1 MVAQN
6 LSAGSILGGFTLE
19 SVVHAGGMA
28 TIWKVSRDGVSM
40 PMAMKIP
47 LLKDADDPSYILC
60 FEVEEMI
67 LPKISSVHAPRFI
80 ESADFSN
87 RPFLVME
94 LIEGQSLE
102 QMLKGPT
109 LDPLKTAQMGLK
121 VAKALADLHSQ
132 NVIHL
137 DLTPDNI
144 MFRENGEVV
153 LIDFGLSRH
162 FDLPDLMAEELRLP
176 MGTAPY
182 ISPEQVLNVRS
193 NPASDI
199 FALGVVM
206 YQAVTGE
213 LPFGD
218 PKSIGGLKRRLYAD
232 PVPPRAINKDC
243 PNWLQEIIL
252 KCLEADPKDRYAS
265 ANELARA
272 LENPT
277 QVTLTQRANRM
288 KSVGLFTYLKRWLK
302 HYGAMRPMAESAE
315 RQIETPPLI
324 LAAVDVGDGM
334 EPLSTALRHAVK
346 RAMIAEK
353 GARLTCVAVRKIP
366 AVGLDLGVDKF
377 GRNLRLQY
385 LIRLK
390 RWAQPLG
397 IGEDNISF
405 HVLEAPDIA
414 NAIVNYATA
423 NRVDYIVIGAR
434 GSSTLRRFLGSVS
447 SHVVA
452 EAPCSVK
459 VVRVNPKAGK

>member
-1 MVAQN
+1 MVAEN
-6 LSAGSILGGFTLE
+6 LSPGTQLGGFRLE
-19 SVVHAGGMA
+19 SVIHAGGMA
-28 TIWKVSRDGVSM
+28 VIWKVSRDGVSM

-80 ESADFSN
+80 EAEDFST

-94 LIEGQSLE
+94 LVEGQSLE
-102 QMLKGPT
+102 QMLKGP
-109 LDPLKTAQMGLK
+109 PLAPEKTAEIGLK

-144 MFRENGEVV
+144 MFRENGEAV

-162 FDLPDLMAEELRLP
+162 FDLPDLMGEEFSQP

-199 FALGVVM
+199 FSLGVVM

-218 PKSIGGLKRRLYAD
+218 PKSVGGLRRRLYAL
-232 PVPPRAINKDC
+232 PLPPRAINKDC
-243 PNWLQEIIL
+243 PQWLQEIIL
-252 KCLEADPKDRYAS
+252 KCLEPDPKDRYAS
-265 ANELARA
+265 ADELARI

-277 QVTLTQRANRM
+277 QVTLTHRARRM
-288 KSVGLFTYLKRWLK
+288 KGVGVFAYLKRWLD
-302 HYGAMRPMAESAE
+302 HYGAMRPMAESADV
-315 RQIETPPLI
+315 QIETPPVI
-324 LAAVDVGDGM
+324 LAAVDVTDGA
-334 EPLSTALRHAVK
+334 EPLSTALRQAVK
-346 RAMIAEK
+346 RAMNAEK

-385 LIRLK
+385 LIKLK

-397 IGEDNISF
+397 IPEDNISF
-405 HVLEAPDIA
+405 HVLEAPDVA
-414 NAIVNYATA
+414 NAIVNYATT
-423 NRVDYIVIGAR
+423 NHVDYIVIGAR

-459 VVRVNPKAGK
+459 VVRINPKVG

>member
-1 MVAQN
+1 MVAEN
-6 LSAGSILGGFTLE
+6 LSAGTLLGGFKLQ
-19 SVVHAGGMA
+19 SVIHAGGMA
-28 TIWKVSRDGVSM
+28 TIWKVSRDGVSI

-80 ESADFSN
+80 EAEDFSN
-87 RPFLVME
+87 RPFFVME

-102 QMLKGPT
+102 QMMKGPP
-109 LDPLKTAQMGLK
+109 LDPAKTAQIGLK

-144 MFRENGEVV
+144 MFRENGEAV

-243 PNWLQEIIL
+243 PQWLQEIIL
-252 KCLEADPKDRYAS
+252 KCLEADPKDRYVN
-265 ANELARA
+265 ANELACA
-272 LENPT
+272 LENPA
-277 QVTLTQRANRM
+277 QVALTSRARRM
-288 KSVGLFTYLKRWLK
+288 KGVGLLTALKRWLR
-302 HYGAMRPMAESAE
+302 HYRAMRPMAESAE
-315 RQIETPPLI
+315 RQIETVPVI
-324 LAAVDVGDGM
+324 LAAVDVTDGM
-334 EPLSTALRHAVK
+334 EPLSTALRLAVK

-366 AVGLDLGVDKF
+366 TVGIDLGVDKF

-385 LIRLK
+385 LIKLK

-397 IGEDNISF
+397 IAEDNISF
-405 HVLEAPDIA
+405 HILEAPDIA
-414 NAIVNYATA
+414 NAIVNYATT
-423 NRVDYIVIGAR
+423 NHVDYIVIGAR

-459 VVRVNPKAGK
+459 VVRVNPKAAK